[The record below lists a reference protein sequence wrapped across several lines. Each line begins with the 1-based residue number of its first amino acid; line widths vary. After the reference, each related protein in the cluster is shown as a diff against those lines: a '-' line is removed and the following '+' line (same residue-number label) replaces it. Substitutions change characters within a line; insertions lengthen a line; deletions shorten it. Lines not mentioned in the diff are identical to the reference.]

1 MSYKHQALRNLV
13 VERLAVAADEI
24 FALFERT
31 FAEYE
36 EEVLRSKLLQE
47 TRVELTGSV
56 AQLSSASPDVRQSPE
71 QAEKEATLCIKKEE
85 EPSVEFPFTP
95 PPLKSEEHIDKS
107 AFLQE
112 EQLGEEKRHKP
123 IEEQY
128 EGEEPGCSLDLKSQN
143 NEKSYSCSDTDDS
156 ENWEPSTKR
165 STKSDGQDSDLVLIE
180 DSNTDVSL
188 VKREE
193 ETPGCGSD
201 LMNLQPKSGT
211 KTSDGSSDSSSELE
225 SSDPKKTETKTK
237 VQKSKRDRKKLDP
250 KQLKCSECGKQFK
263 RPAYLRKHM
272 LYHSDPFS
280 CDICSKTFRFKSQL
294 NTHLRIHTQEK
305 PFSCSV
311 CKQRFSQKYFLTRH
325 MKNHSDEKP
334 FSCPE
339 CGLQFRQQYNVSRH
353 IAAVH
358 RGEKPFSCPVCKK
371 AFAQKQDCTTHVSLH
386 SKEKPFICSVCGKG
400 FGDNGYLRRHEHK
413 HKTREKK
420 QNLIYCN
427 ISN

>member
-1 MSYKHQALRNLV
+1 HKS
-13 VERLAVAADEI
+13 
-24 FALFERT
+24 
-31 FAEYE
+31 
-36 EEVLRSKLLQE
+36 
-47 TRVELTGSV
+47 
-56 AQLSSASPDVRQSPE
+56 
-71 QAEKEATLCIKKEE
+71 EKEATLCIKKEE

-165 STKSDGQDSDLVLIE
+165 STKSDGQDSDLRHMRSHYTEPFRCSVCSKEFTQKAHL
-180 DSNTDVSL
+180 
-188 VKREE
+188 KRHMHSHSEE
-193 ETPGCGSD
+193 KSFSCPECGLRLKQQHNMHRHISAVHRREKPFSCLFCQKAFAQKSD
-201 LMNLQPKSGT
+201 FIIHMRTHTGEKPFVCTYCRKGFL
-211 KTSDGSSDSSSELE
+211 
-225 SSDPKKTETKTK
+225 
-237 VQKSKRDRKKLDP
+237 QKSKRDRKKLDP